1 VRPPTKSNPEA
12 VARKMRPKSVPRP
25 DTSRHMSVSV
35 SELDRIT
42 VPVRHNPSFRITQA
56 IDVVVVVLASSQPI
70 SSVVITRSVS

>member
-1 VRPPTKSNPEA
+1 MRPPTKSNPEA

-56 IDVVVVVLASSQPI
+56 TNVVVVLASSQPI